1 MGATEF
7 IIVFG
12 SIILPMLL
20 GFYAIRRWFNMKER
34 RMEIEATQAA
44 EKAAQY
50 AVQNKV
56 LEDRVAVLEQLAID
70 SGAETAA
77 QIEALRQLPERKE
90 STN

>member
-1 MGATEF
+1 MGDTLISALALLLPF
-7 IIVFG
+7 VLIVY
-12 SIILPMLL
+12 ILR
-20 GFYAIRRWFNMKER
+20 FAFKHAER
-34 RMEIEATQAA
+34 KQQIEANYAA

-50 AVQNKV
+50 AVQNKI